1 MTLVD
6 TSIWIHHLRY
16 GNDELRELLEKG
28 EVLCHPFVVGELAC
42 GSIANRNEVRE
53 LLKALPMASIAE
65 HDEVVQ
71 FLHERRL
78 YGRGLGWIDM
88 HLLASVILSNATL
101 WTTDRALKKV
111 SDKL

>member
-6 TSIWIHHLRY
+6 TSIWVHHLRY

-42 GSIANRNEVRE
+42 GSIANRNEVLE

>member
-1 MTLVD
+1 VTLVD

-42 GSIANRNEVRE
+42 GSIANRNEVLE